1 MYVGVATFE
10 LHIEHAQS
18 LKEKRMVVRSLRDRV
33 RHRFEVSIAEVALQ
47 DLHQRARMAVAIVS
61 GDHITVERTLE
72 AILDLVENE
81 AEARVVGWSPEI
93 IQFDEATVPLDI
105 PNIPWSEDDGV

>member
-33 RHRFEVSIAEVALQ
+33 RQRFEVSIAEVALQ
-47 DLHQRARMAVAIVS
+47 DLHQRARMAVALVS

-93 IQFDEATVPLDI
+93 MQLDEATASLEI

>member
-18 LKEKRMVVRSLRDRV
+18 LKEKRMVVRSLRDRI
-33 RHRFEVSIAEVALQ
+33 RNRFDVSVAEIALQ
-47 DLHQRARMAVAIVS
+47 DLHQRARMAVALVS
-61 GDHITVERTLE
+61 GDHITTERTLE

-81 AEARVVGWSPEI
+81 AEARVIGWWPEV
-93 IQFDEATVPLDI
+93 IQMDESTATLDI